1 MASLLVKNGVKPI
14 SFVTQFFAALVLLLA
29 GLASQAAS
37 ADTDALP
44 RVTVDTNHG
53 EFELTLRPD
62 VAPETV
68 ANFLAYVDEGFYDDT
83 IFHRVIPGF
92 MVQGGGFNDMMRQ
105 KPTRSA
111 IRNEG
116 SPTVKNLRGSI
127 AMARTNNPHSAT
139 SQFFINLV
147 DNPHLNASG
156 RGAGYAVF
164 GKVTSGMGVIDSIA
178 QVATGQQAGHA
189 NVPVQP
195 VRILTVRRV
204 AADTE

>member
-14 SFVTQFFAALVLLLA
+14 GFVTQFFVALALLSLA
-29 GLASQAAS
+29 LLSRPTS
-37 ADTDALP
+37 ADTDPFP
-44 RVTVDTNHG
+44 RVIVNTNHG

-68 ANFLAYVDEGFYDDT
+68 TNFLTYVDDGFYDDT

-105 KPTRSA
+105 KPTRGT

-116 SPTVKNLRGSI
+116 SPTVKNLRGTI

-139 SQFFINLV
+139 SQFFINLAN
-147 DNPHLNASG
+147 NPHLNASG
-156 RGAGYAVF
+156 RSAGYAVF

-204 AADTE
+204 VTDAE

>member
-1 MASLLVKNGVKPI
+1 MASLLMKNGVKPVG
-14 SFVTQFFAALVLLLA
+14 FVTQFFAVLALLSTGLLF
-29 GLASQAAS
+29 QTAS
-37 ADTDALP
+37 ADTEAFP
-44 RVTVDTNHG
+44 RVSVNTNHG

-68 ANFLAYVDEGFYDDT
+68 ANFLSYVDEGFYDDT

-105 KPTRSA
+105 KPTRGT

-116 SPTVKNLRGSI
+116 SPTVKNLRGTI

-139 SQFFINLV
+139 SQFFINLA

-195 VRILTVRRV
+195 VRVLTIRRV
-204 AADTE
+204 DADAE